1 LYAIK
6 FKNFRNNV
14 LAVLLAVTTAVSPA
28 PAALAAALDPDASR
42 LAEPLRAAA
51 RKPPAVI
58 DILEVQDMPVPQ
70 VLDLIRA
77 KTGVNIEF
85 PAGLPGAVTI
95 YLQAVEVRD
104 ALRIILDTNGLA
116 YREQDGVFRVMTAAD
131 YERLYGQKFGQ
142 NIQTRIIPLLHTRL
156 EDARVFLEQM
166 KSPDGRVVL
175 NSDSNSFVVT
185 DVPERL
191 QAMEEFVRAR
201 DVQVE
206 TKIFTLKHVSFD
218 EIRESLDEA
227 VTPNVGRIELSS
239 NPGTFSVVD
248 TSFRLG
254 DLAALVE
261 RLDQPKWKFAVQV
274 RTVQVTLEDEH
285 LDGVDWEA
293 IVSGFKMINFANA
306 DKFLP
311 EGRGLQAGA
320 ILNEDVDV
328 LLDALETVGLV
339 QVVQD
344 LRVEAMDGEER
355 SFALQFVEGDEGA
368 RDGPVEEVR
377 YFIRP
382 RRVAEGAVELR
393 VRPQFSF
400 RDRYDFGRRITSSET
415 ITLDKDETA
424 VVGGLFRDVSVESL
438 WKIPLLGD
446 LPILG
451 FAFRNQYQ
459 EKRKSEVIVLLTP
472 AVDNQ

>member
-1 LYAIK
+1 MKKDL
-6 FKNFRNNV
+6 RNS
-14 LAVLLAVTTAVSPA
+14 LAVLLVVMAVSS
-28 PAALAAALDPDASR
+28 ASAQQETNLNVQR
-42 LAEPLRAAA
+42 PEEPLSAVLQ
-51 RKPPAVI
+51 KPLAVI
-58 DILEVQDMPVPQ
+58 DILEVQDMPVRQ
-70 VLDLIRA
+70 VLDLIRV
-77 KTGVNIEF
+77 KTGANIDF
-85 PAGLPGAVTI
+85 PAGLPGNVTI
-95 YLQAVEVRD
+95 YLQDVEVRD

-116 YREQDGVFRVMTAAD
+116 YREQNGIFRVMTAAE

-156 EDARVFLEQM
+156 EEVRRFLEQI
-166 KSPDGRVVL
+166 KSPGGRIVL
-175 NSDSNSFVVT
+175 NAESNSFVVT

-191 QAMEEFVRAR
+191 QAMEDFVRAR

-206 TKIFTLKHVSFD
+206 TKTFTLQHLSFD

-227 VTPNVGRIELSS
+227 LTPNLGRIELSEK
-239 NPGTFSVVD
+239 PGTFKITD
-248 TSFRLG
+248 TPFRMG

-261 RLDQPKWKFAVQV
+261 RLDRPKWKFMIQI

-293 IVSGFKMINFANA
+293 IVSRFRMINFENA

-311 EGRGLQAGA
+311 DGRGLQAGA

-339 QVVQD
+339 QAVQD
-344 LRVEAMDGEER
+344 LQVVAMDGEEQ
-355 SFALQFVEGDEGA
+355 SFALQFVEGD
-368 RDGPVEEVR
+368 DGPEDDPVEEVR

-382 RRVAEGAVELR
+382 AKGAGGAVEFR

-400 RDRYDFGRRITSSET
+400 RDRYDFGRRVTSSGT
-415 ITLDKDETA
+415 ITLAKDETV
-424 VVGGLFRDVSVESL
+424 VVGGLFREIRVDSL

-451 FAFRNQYQ
+451 FAFRNQYK
-459 EKRKSEVIVLLTP
+459 EKRKSEVVVLLTP
-472 AVDNQ
+472 VVVNQ